1 MSLFRSS
8 IVVTT
13 LSVVVSGVS
22 FLNQL
27 VLANYF
33 GAGEAMDLYLLASS
47 IPYMCAALI
56 SAGLSYSL
64 IPHLVIMQ
72 STLGSEYKAYLGCLI
87 KQCNAYLFILCLI
100 GLIIAVFAIPFLYS
114 NLSILEIEE
123 ARIIALMAWLCFVF
137 GANQALV
144 ICVLNAKK
152 EFFKPLFLS
161 LILYSSSICITVL
174 FYDYL
179 GIISVA
185 LGVLLGTALT
195 LAWGVYLIRSDFEWQ
210 FLGNGFKSVITKY
223 LRQLQFAIV
232 AMLTF
237 TVYQSIDAF
246 WAPKLGPSN
255 LSYLGYSSRMIIAFG
270 ALIITGPSAVL
281 VPRLTIALHENRK
294 IDFFKDVILV
304 IKLVLALSSVF
315 AVIFIVLGHPIT
327 KILFERGAFSPED
340 TIGLSGIFPSMFT
353 GMVFMV
359 GVVILFRVLFL
370 RESSSKL
377 AMLGIIGSV
386 SYFLFSGVFSQ
397 FWGLEGIAFAYLCTW
412 VLLFSLGLYL
422 LFENNFY
429 FLNDKSTLIFV
440 FKQCTA
446 LLLVYLTVVQS
457 YSMLSIDLY
466 ENNFYQLVTNILIS
480 STLGVIVFFFV
491 SLRIIKHAEII
502 YFVAELKRLVGYSQ
516 KRVAP

>member
-8 IVVTT
+8 IIVSA

-47 IPYMCAALI
+47 IPLMCAGLI

-72 STLGSEYKAYLGCLI
+72 STLGGEYKAYLGYFI
-87 KQCNAYLFILCLI
+87 KQYNVYLFILCLT
-100 GLIIAVFAIPFLYS
+100 GSIISVFAIPFLYS
-114 NLSILEIEE
+114 NLSMLEIEE
-123 ARIIALMAWLCFVF
+123 ARIIALMAWLCFV
-137 GANQALV
+137 GTANQAVV

-152 EFFKPLFLS
+152 EFFKPLLLS
-161 LILYSSSICITVL
+161 FVLYSSSICITVL
-174 FYDYL
+174 FYDDL

-195 LAWGVYLIRSDFEWQ
+195 LTWGIYLIRGDFEWQ

-223 LRQLQFAIV
+223 LRQLQFAMV

-246 WAPKLGPSN
+246 WAPKLGASN
-255 LSYLGYSSRMIIAFG
+255 LSYLGYSSRMLIAFG

-281 VPRLTIALHENRK
+281 VPRLTISLHENRE

-304 IKLVLALSSVF
+304 IKLVLSLSSVF

-340 TIGLSGIFPSMFT
+340 TVGLSGIFPFMFS

-370 RESSSKL
+370 RESSAKL
-377 AMLGIIGSV
+377 AILGTVGSV
-386 SYFLFSGVFSQ
+386 SYFLLSGIFSE

-412 VLLFSLGLYL
+412 ILLFSIGLHL
-422 LFENNFY
+422 LFKNNVQY
-429 FLNDKSTLIFV
+429 LNDKSTLLFV
-440 FKQCTA
+440 LKQCTA

-457 YSMLSIDLY
+457 YSMLSLDVY
-466 ENNFYQLVTNILIS
+466 ENNFYQLVTNTLIS
-480 STLGVIVFFFV
+480 SSLGVIVFFLV

-502 YFVAELKRLVGYSQ
+502 YLVAELKRLICYSQ
-516 KRVAP
+516 KRGAQ